1 MRIKR
6 FIESETKTQTYLVIS
21 KSNSAVIIDPVYK
34 EVDLYLN
41 VISLE
46 NIKLKYVLDTHV
58 HADHI
63 TGSALLRQ
71 KTGCKIA
78 IGEHANIDCADISI
92 AEGDEI
98 KLDELIFTTL
108 YTPGHT
114 VESVCY
120 LLNDRLFTGDT
131 LLINACGRTDFQNGS
146 AKDLYNSLFNKILKL
161 PDETL
166 VYPGHDYN
174 NRTVSTI
181 LEEKKNNPRLQV
193 SNREEFISIM
203 DNLNLPKP
211 KYIDVAVPRNLICGL
226 EFTS

>member
-78 IGEHANIDCADISI
+78 I
-92 AEGDEI
+92 
-98 KLDELIFTTL
+98 
-108 YTPGHT
+108 
-114 VESVCY
+114 
-120 LLNDRLFTGDT
+120 
-131 LLINACGRTDFQNGS
+131 
-146 AKDLYNSLFNKILKL
+146 
-161 PDETL
+161 
-166 VYPGHDYN
+166 
-174 NRTVSTI
+174 
-181 LEEKKNNPRLQV
+181 
-193 SNREEFISIM
+193 
-203 DNLNLPKP
+203 
-211 KYIDVAVPRNLICGL
+211 
-226 EFTS
+226 